1 MTVPAPQTV
10 PIQLHQAEQRLILA
24 APLPGLEPQ
33 DIAVTIHGDTVSI
46 HGAYRGSRQGQPEVL
61 VSEWTMGPYAR
72 DIRLPQP
79 VNGLLTNATYGNG
92 VLVLA
97 MPLLEPG
104 EPAGATEF
112 RLEATAAATGQ
123 RVGHTGSALR
133 PTLTQAQRAL
143 PALQAALASPPS
155 PDVRTPRPP
164 RWEVI
169 IQGAEGYDEA
179 ATAEADPS
187 HTSATAVFADG
198 SRLWWNAALN
208 VWETGPAADQ
218 GPRA

>member
-1 MTVPAPQTV
+1 MTVLAPQTV
-10 PIQLHQAEQRLILA
+10 PIQLHQAEKRLILA
-24 APLPGLEPQ
+24 APLAGLEPQ
-33 DIAVTIHGDTVSI
+33 DIAVTIHGDTVII

-61 VSEWTMGPYAR
+61 LSEWTMGPYAR
-72 DIRLPQP
+72 EIHLPQP

-104 EPAGATEF
+104 EPAGSTEF

-123 RVGHTGSALR
+123 RVGHTGSAIQ
-133 PTLTQAQRAL
+133 PTMTQAQRAL
-143 PALQAALASPPS
+143 PALQAALESQPS
-155 PDVRTPRPP
+155 ADARTPRHP
-164 RWEVI
+164 RWEAVLHR
-169 IQGAEGYDEA
+169 AEGYDEE

-187 HTSATAVFADG
+187 HTSATAVFVDG

-208 VWETGPAADQ
+208 AWETGPTSA
-218 GPRA
+218 